1 MDCPL
6 CGDTA
11 AEPFVRWRDRDYLRC
26 RHCQLIWLTPE
37 QRPSAAAEREHYT
50 THEND
55 QRDQGY
61 RRFLARLT
69 EHLIPQLSANASGL
83 DYGCGPGPALAA
95 MLREAGFTMQ
105 VWDPLFAP
113 DPTPLQQQYDFIT
126 CTETAEHFHH
136 PKTEFERLNT
146 LLRPGGLLGL
156 MTSFPPPAEDF
167 PGWHYVRDPTH
178 VCFYSPETLK
188 WIAERYGWEMQ
199 IPVKNVA
206 IFRKVGRLDAAQ
218 P

>member
-6 CGDTA
+6 CSNGTA
-11 AEPFVRWRDRDYLRC
+11 EAFVRWHDRDYLRC
-26 RHCQLIWLTPE
+26 RTCRLIWLTPE
-37 QRPSAAAEREHYT
+37 QRPDAMAERAYYA

-55 QRDQGY
+55 ECDQGY
-61 RRFLARLT
+61 RRFLGRLT
-69 EHLIPQLSANASGL
+69 EHLIPQLAAGATGL
-83 DYGCGPGPALAA
+83 DYGCGPGPALAG
-95 MLREAGFTMQ
+95 MLREHGFTMQ
-105 VWDPLFAP
+105 TWDPLFAP
-113 DPTPLQQQYDFIT
+113 DPAPLQQQYDFVT

-136 PKTEFERLNT
+136 PGAEFERLNS

-178 VCFYSPETLK
+178 VCFYGPETLG
-188 WIAERYGWEMQ
+188 WIAERHGWRLE

-206 IFRKVGRLDAAQ
+206 IFWKGRG
-218 P
+218 